1 MQLSTDVC
9 SIKLPLYTTE
19 CSILSDIWHCSS
31 VAPAV
36 CQLPSAAHTASSA
49 SDVWMSGFSMA
60 GSMVWNSLLDTLRDS
75 MHSFHS
81 FCRGLKTFLSL
92 LSYTAHYRLVI
103 MHYVNLL
110 LAQTMTYVIS
120 NQYDMLCVK
129 WDVKHCLITLTYPK
143 NSANTTQPLY
153 SHYTLR

>member
-1 MQLSTDVC
+1 
-9 SIKLPLYTTE
+9 
-19 CSILSDIWHCSS
+19 
-31 VAPAV
+31 
-36 CQLPSAAHTASSA
+36 
-49 SDVWMSGFSMA
+49 MA